1 MSAGTRNRGGD
12 EMSYAHLLA
21 TVRAERPSKEARQ
34 RTLAALGLSAAAAAS
49 LAPAAAKK
57 TVWSLWMK
65 LLAGTMATGAIGL
78 LLCHGMVTRA
88 AGPSEPSPREPGVAA
103 QPIASAPPVE
113 QVPTSAAVPIGSLP
127 VVETG
132 THQTR
137 NPAPSAKPSASA
149 SAAPAV
155 VESVPSPA
163 DALADEVR
171 ALDEVRQSLRSGA
184 ATKALSQLDQYAK
197 DHPRPVLG
205 NEAQVLRIEAL
216 VGAGRK
222 AAAKAMAT
230 EYLRQW
236 PNSPFAP
243 KVRALTD

>member
-49 LAPAAAKK
+49 IAPAAAKK
-57 TVWSLWMK
+57 TVWSLWLK
-65 LLAGTMATGAIGL
+65 LLGGTMATGAIGL
-78 LLCHGMVTRA
+78 LICHGMVTRA

-103 QPIASAPPVE
+103 QPIASARPAE

-132 THQTR
+132 KHQTR

-149 SAAPAV
+149 PPAV

-163 DALADEVR
+163 DALAGEVR

-216 VGAGRK
+216 VGAGRE

>member
-1 MSAGTRNRGGD
+1 
-12 EMSYAHLLA
+12 MSYAHLLA

-78 LLCHGMVTRA
+78 LSCRGMVTRA
-88 AGPSEPSPREPGVAA
+88 AGPSEPSPREPGVVA

-149 SAAPAV
+149 PPAV

-163 DALADEVR
+163 DALAGEVR

-184 ATKALSQLDQYAK
+184 ATKALSQLDQYAE

-216 VGAGRK
+216 VGAGRE